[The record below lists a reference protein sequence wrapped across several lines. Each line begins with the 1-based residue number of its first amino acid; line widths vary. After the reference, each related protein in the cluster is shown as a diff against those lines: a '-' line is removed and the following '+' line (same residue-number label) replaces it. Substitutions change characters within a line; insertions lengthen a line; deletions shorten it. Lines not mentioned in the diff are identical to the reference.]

1 MRLLI
6 VEDDPLLAMASGLVL
21 ADAGHRIVGVAD
33 KGRDALEFASSTPV
47 DLILADLQLG
57 DQTGGV
63 AIAREAQARCGTAAL
78 LLTADPK
85 LAREGRRWALGC
97 LQKPY
102 TPQELI
108 DAVAACERAL
118 NHGPHRGDELGKLEL
133 Y

>member
-6 VEDDPLLAMASGLVL
+6 VEDDPLLAIASGLVL
-21 ADAGHRIVGVAD
+21 AEAGHHIVGVED
-33 KGRDALEFASSTPV
+33 KGKEAVERAASTPV
-47 DLILADLQLG
+47 DLILTDLQLG
-57 DQTGGV
+57 DATGGV
-63 AIAREAQARCGTAAL
+63 AVAREAQARCGTAAL
-78 LLTADPK
+78 LLTADPR

-108 DAVAACERAL
+108 DAVAACERAIE
-118 NHGPHRGDELGKLEL
+118 HGPRPGEPLGKLEL